1 MEETMTS
8 AISVP
13 FSEIRKKVQSLGFTE
28 EQFAAYLRFY
38 FNNDNEVDEESIQT
52 TAKLVYRPTKEK
64 LLEEEEYACQLVE
77 KGYPN
82 DYQDYLGE
90 TLFSRVEEW
99 LVLGNT

>member
-1 MEETMTS
+1 MEETTVS

-13 FSEIRKKVQSLGFTE
+13 FSEIRKKARSLGLTE
-28 EQFAAYLRFY
+28 EQFTAYLGFY
-38 FNNDNEVDEESIQT
+38 FSAENEIGEDSIQT
-52 TAKLVYRPTKEK
+52 TAKLVYHPTKEK
-64 LLEEEEYACQLVE
+64 LLEEEEYVRKLVE

-99 LVLGNT
+99 LGMNK